1 MPSCDWTEYEDACMV
16 NEKKMQ
22 ELNRSENYIN
32 SQISCEEKRKLTLL
46 QKYLEMSEE
55 LEKIRSIDKDEKVN
69 QYVEEHEEKWY
80 EDFKEKIFREEREK
94 IIKDIENKVKEQMVS
109 SLNW

>member
-46 QKYLEMSEE
+46 QKYLEKS
-55 LEKIRSIDKDEKVN
+55 
-69 QYVEEHEEKWY
+69 Y